1 MYMYIHVH
9 VHVLYTY
16 MYNYIKYAHRSTC
29 TCTYMYYI
37 HILVRQ
43 HKEELREIKK
53 KKAQKKLARSQE
65 VEQHRETEKQRWKNF
80 TTKVTNRSI
89 LLVQYSIYS
98 HAIFFICL
106 CVCMSVCTCM
116 YEVCSSTRWTDQ

>member
-1 MYMYIHVH
+1 MYTYIH
-9 VHVLYTY
+9 TP
-16 MYNYIKYAHRSTC
+16 T
-29 TCTYMYYI
+29 YI

-98 HAIFFICL
+98 HKIFFY
-106 CVCMSVCTCM
+106 MSVCMYVCM
-116 YEVCSSTRWTDQ
+116 YVCMKSARQRGGPINSKQKKSIFAVPDSIEGRVSL

>member
-1 MYMYIHVH
+1 MYIVVYMYIQLHTCTVHVH

-16 MYNYIKYAHRSTC
+16 MYNYIKYTHRSTC
-29 TCTYMYYI
+29 TCTYYI

-98 HAIFFICL
+98 HAIFFY
-106 CVCMSVCTCM
+106 MSVCVYVCM
-116 YEVCSSTRWTDQ
+116 YMYV